1 MESPM
6 RTALSFAFLIAAGT
20 AAFAQIH
27 PQPKVG
33 DKVSSEQRYC
43 LTEKTSGAVSCGFAT
58 MAECQAASNAGRDG
72 QCELNP
78 KLTTGSGTR
87 Q

>member
-1 MESPM
+1 M
-6 RTALSFAFLIAAGT
+6 RIAISFAFLLAIGSAAS
-20 AAFAQIH
+20 AQIQPP
-27 PQPKVG
+27 PQPQPQ
-33 DKVSSEQRYC
+33 VSSEERFC

-58 MAECQAASNAGRDG
+58 MAECLQAANAGRDG

-78 KLTTGSGTR
+78 RLSTTGSGTR

>member
-1 MESPM
+1 M
-6 RTALSFAFLIAAGT
+6 RIAMSFAFLIAIGS
-20 AAFAQIH
+20 AAIAQIQ
-27 PQPKVG
+27 PQPKAAP
-33 DKVSSEQRYC
+33 KVSAEERFC

-58 MAECQAASNAGRDG
+58 MAECLAASNVGRDG

-78 KLTTGSGTR
+78 RLTTGSGTR

>member
-1 MESPM
+1 M
-6 RTALSFAFLIAAGT
+6 RIAMSFAFLIAIGS
-20 AAFAQIH
+20 AAIAQVQ
-27 PQPKVG
+27 PQPRSAP
-33 DKVSSEQRYC
+33 KVSAEERFC

-58 MAECQAASNAGRDG
+58 MAECLTASNAGRDG

-78 KLTTGSGTR
+78 RLTTGSGTR

>member
-1 MESPM
+1 M
-6 RTALSFAFLIAAGT
+6 RIAMSFAFLIAIGS
-20 AAFAQIH
+20 AAIAQTQ
-27 PQPKVG
+27 PQPAP
-33 DKVSSEQRYC
+33 KVSAEERFC

-58 MAECQAASNAGRDG
+58 MAECLTASNAGRDG

-78 KLTTGSGTR
+78 RLTTGSGTR

>member
-1 MESPM
+1 M
-6 RTALSFAFLIAAGT
+6 RIATSCAFLIALSS
-20 AAFAQIH
+20 AAMAQIQP
-27 PQPKVG
+27 PQPQPQPN
-33 DKVSSEQRYC
+33 VSAQERFC

-58 MAECQAASNAGRDG
+58 MAECLAASNAGRDG

-78 KLTTGSGTR
+78 QLSTTGSGTR

>member
-1 MESPM
+1 M
-6 RTALSFAFLIAAGT
+6 RIAMSCAFLIAIGS
-20 AAFAQIH
+20 AAIAQTQ
-27 PQPKVG
+27 PQPG
-33 DKVSSEQRYC
+33 PKVSAEERFC

-58 MAECQAASNAGRDG
+58 MAECLQASNAGRDG

-78 KLTTGSGTR
+78 RLTTGSGTR

>member
-1 MESPM
+1 M
-6 RTALSFAFLIAAGT
+6 RIITSCSFLIVFGSAAI
-20 AAFAQIH
+20 AQIQS
-27 PQPKVG
+27 QPKAAP
-33 DKVSSEQRYC
+33 KVSAEERFC

-58 MAECQAASNAGRDG
+58 MAECLAASNVGRDG

-78 KLTTGSGTR
+78 RLTTGSGTR